1 MNLREQLGP
10 ALRATLVTLVLTGI
24 GYPLL
29 ATGLARTIFP
39 HQSGGSLVKDDGG
52 RVVGSEL
59 IAQAFSL
66 PGYFQPRPSAAG
78 DKGWDAVASG
88 GSNLGP
94 TSKKLRER
102 AAADVARLLEENP
115 TAARPIP
122 AELVAASGSGLDPHL
137 SPEAAEWQIERV
149 AAARQVSPDRVRV
162 VVQDAIEGRDL
173 GFLGERRV
181 NVLLLNLSLD
191 LKLGKPVSPR

>member
-1 MNLREQLGP
+1 MIREQLVP
-10 ALRATLVTLVLTGI
+10 ALRATFVTLILTGI
-24 GYPLL
+24 AYPLL
-29 ATGLARTIFP
+29 ATGLSQALFP
-39 HQSGGSLVKDDGG
+39 QQASGSLVKDDSG

-59 IAQAFSL
+59 IGQPFNA

-78 DKGWDAVASG
+78 EKGWDATASG

-102 AAADVARLLEENP
+102 ARVELQRLKLENPAADKLV
-115 TAARPIP
+115 P

-137 SPEAAEWQIERV
+137 SPEAATWQIPRV
-149 AAARQVSPDRVRV
+149 AAARQVSVERVRV
-162 VVQDAIEGRDL
+162 VVQDSVEGRDL

-191 LKLGKPVSPR
+191 RKFGKPIARAH